1 MIYFPKISLSSQFPL
16 PEGSTNAQ
24 TNTVLRAVQN
34 QNDEAL
40 NLTFF
45 SYLFSEI
52 KMSLILKMFY

>member
-1 MIYFPKISLSSQFPL
+1 MIYFPKTSLSSQFPL
-16 PEGSTNAQ
+16 PEGSTNEQ

-34 QNDEAL
+34 QNDEGL
-40 NLTFF
+40 NLTFL